1 MRTQAAAGKRKR
13 QEPSSVVHHHADI
26 KKEADVH
33 SESSGAGAEGGAPA
47 ADATFADQAL
57 DLWFDHEG
65 SPFTESDEEFMPF
78 V

>member
-1 MRTQAAAGKRKR
+1 MPNFPSPSPSCRCAVAPRERKR
-13 QEPSSVVHHHADI
+13 EREPVHN
-26 KKEADVH
+26 EN
-33 SESSGAGAEGGAPA
+33 SGAEGGAPA

>member
-1 MRTQAAAGKRKR
+1 MRTPAAAVKRKC
-13 QEPSSVVHHHADI
+13 QEPPSGLHHHADI
-26 KKEADVH
+26 KQEADVH
-33 SESSGAGAEGGAPA
+33 SENSCAEVGAPA